1 MCMILDQA
9 ADYVGRDPYGVAVY
23 GDTSVLPPSA
33 QCAIWVSLRDMTDPW
48 FFTNYSNSGL
58 FRELANIHTAQ
69 IINSFLSEPNTKV
82 HLKIAAL
89 EAVANSTQQ
98 VIQHKIARDLVLDN
112 HDNKWLRGAA
122 LRAYANMVHHNW
134 PDLDALDHELA
145 QRDDDLTS
153 LEVRADLLSMT
164 PENGNVPH
172 RLLSICKQVASTKDR
187 RYHFGQLY
195 RLISL
200 PLDSDLEAVL
210 DGVSEVLIDED
221 NFCLLLQ
228 PIFAGWLR
236 RRLKCVKPISS
247 TQLSNWLQSLRMCDD
262 QFSAN
267 TLDALKERFE
277 CDNGLFEEVYSSFA
291 NSPLI
296 VGESFKFFIL
306 DHIHSLLPAEVWP
319 VPYPDFLLSRAE
331 NEYDPDR
338 AAALFQGYLCF
349 FPRAGASAA
358 LSDRGFDYL
367 KHRTDVANAIGDW
380 NRCEINQRR
389 LDRWEKDREQLLAV
403 ERTRSENITFL
414 TPRLIAIQGGTDDYI
429 LKQATRFLVS
439 HSSPQGVCDLRERLV
454 LHFNQEIAT
463 ALMDGIVKY
472 VESDKIPTKDAVIE
486 CWRNRELEYSVYLL
500 SLSIFLRFQSGQRVP
515 TQALPQC
522 IAAVIATNHI
532 GLDVSTWDSFKAEW
546 LKQQV
551 VQAPDLLK
559 SILSVFW
566 SNSAFIPVKPLVA
579 FRELSEDH
587 RCHGFLSSFSIDFLT
602 SEMHL
607 ESWVVRELLP
617 VFMSSNPDAALD
629 IAKIRIEQQD
639 LPSQVRV
646 VWSTV
651 LFLIEHETFLE
662 QWKSLMIESHDN
674 AWEGID
680 LIRGINYLNTGPVEL
695 TIMQNVE
702 VISLVG
708 RQFPNSGYP
717 LSNSYETIEWNGSRN
732 LWDASEFVHNQI
744 QLLAA
749 DVSPDVLRQF
759 ERLVNDDGL
768 ASYYDVIKHH
778 KARHE
783 QQRRD
788 LEFSFELPHKVAE
801 AVMNRAPATPLDLL
815 EFIVD
820 HLNDLAREMT
830 GTQKERYRAYWNEEG
845 RSLHRPKREE
855 VCSGFLAWDLQCRVR
870 LQGLIITV
878 EHHMVADK
886 ECDLVV
892 LQGTER
898 LLPIEVK
905 HHYNLNLW
913 NAWHTQLD
921 KLYLRDP
928 MSNGLGIYLVLWS
941 GEATGLRMPT
951 LPEGMVR
958 PSNATELKSALD
970 ILIPE
975 LDRHRLR
982 VVVVDISGP

>member
-1 MCMILDQA
+1 
-9 ADYVGRDPYGVAVY
+9 
-23 GDTSVLPPSA
+23 
-33 QCAIWVSLRDMTDPW
+33 
-48 FFTNYSNSGL
+48 
-58 FRELANIHTAQ
+58 
-69 IINSFLSEPNTKV
+69 
-82 HLKIAAL
+82 
-89 EAVANSTQQ
+89 
-98 VIQHKIARDLVLDN
+98 
-112 HDNKWLRGAA
+112 
-122 LRAYANMVHHNW
+122 
-134 PDLDALDHELA
+134 
-145 QRDDDLTS
+145 
-153 LEVRADLLSMT
+153 
-164 PENGNVPH
+164 
-172 RLLSICKQVASTKDR
+172 
-187 RYHFGQLY
+187 
-195 RLISL
+195 
-200 PLDSDLEAVL
+200 
-210 DGVSEVLIDED
+210 
-221 NFCLLLQ
+221 
-228 PIFAGWLR
+228 
-236 RRLKCVKPISS
+236 
-247 TQLSNWLQSLRMCDD
+247 
-262 QFSAN
+262 
-267 TLDALKERFE
+267 
-277 CDNGLFEEVYSSFA
+277 
-291 NSPLI
+291 
-296 VGESFKFFIL
+296 
-306 DHIHSLLPAEVWP
+306 
-319 VPYPDFLLSRAE
+319 
-331 NEYDPDR
+331 
-338 AAALFQGYLCF
+338 
-349 FPRAGASAA
+349 
-358 LSDRGFDYL
+358 
-367 KHRTDVANAIGDW
+367 
-380 NRCEINQRR
+380 
-389 LDRWEKDREQLLAV
+389 
-403 ERTRSENITFL
+403 
-414 TPRLIAIQGGTDDYI
+414 
-429 LKQATRFLVS
+429 
-439 HSSPQGVCDLRERLV
+439 
-454 LHFNQEIAT
+454 
-463 ALMDGIVKY
+463 
-472 VESDKIPTKDAVIE
+472 
-486 CWRNRELEYSVYLL
+486 
-500 SLSIFLRFQSGQRVP
+500 
-515 TQALPQC
+515 
-522 IAAVIATNHI
+522 
-532 GLDVSTWDSFKAEW
+532 
-546 LKQQV
+546 
-551 VQAPDLLK
+551 
-559 SILSVFW
+559 
-566 SNSAFIPVKPLVA
+566 
-579 FRELSEDH
+579 
-587 RCHGFLSSFSIDFLT
+587 
-602 SEMHL
+602 MHL